1 MLNPAGPVAQDQLGL
16 IDSSIW
22 VMTLVF
28 VVVAGALLV
37 ILLRFRWRGQTELPP
52 QWEGSTRLELLWTIV
67 PFILLALLAVGTVRD
82 SFVLAAPEGKNVL
95 KVNVV
100 GHQYWWAFSYPG
112 TNIVT
117 ANELHIPVGQ
127 KVELVLTSAD
137 VIHAFWIP
145 RLGGKTALVPGRTN
159 IMWIEADQP
168 GTYKG
173 QCAEFCGTGH
183 ADMRLLVV
191 AESPA
196 KFAQWEQ
203 EMEHPVVQPT
213 TPLAQQGE
221 KYFASQQCSSCH
233 TVGGTSFVG
242 VVGPNLTNL
251 AQRQMIAGNLL
262 PNDAQDLAAW
272 LKDPQA
278 VKPGSLMPNLH
289 LSPDKIKALVAFL
302 QSLKTPAPSG
312 SV

>member
-100 GHQYWWAFSYPG
+100 GHQYWWSFSYPG

-191 AESPA
+191 AEPPA

-203 EMEHPVVQPT
+203 QMEHPVVQPT
-213 TPLAQQGE
+213 SALAQQGE
-221 KYFASQQCSSCH
+221 KYFASEQCSSCH
-233 TVGGTSFVG
+233 TIGGTSFVG